1 MSAIHSSCFDEAEG
15 DTNRNGPRIDMT
27 YHKYLMMK
35 LLARLSIIFQYLSW
49 FELRPLEIAELQHP
63 VNELLVAGDVQHAE
77 RSA

>member
-1 MSAIHSSCFDEAEG
+1 
-15 DTNRNGPRIDMT
+15 MT

-63 VNELLVAGDVQHAE
+63 VNELLGAGDVQHAE

>member
-1 MSAIHSSCFDEAEG
+1 MIKREFFFESSQTGKEG
-15 DTNRNGPRIDMT
+15 NGPRYDMT

-63 VNELLVAGDVQHAE
+63 VHELLGAGDVQHAE